1 MQKKG
6 KSMGMFFGTNN
17 ARKMHGLT
25 LHRKKDKRKRF
36 YTRNKAEE
44 SFEALWYYWENED
57 LEEV

>member
-1 MQKKG
+1 
-6 KSMGMFFGTNN
+6 MGMFYGTNN

-57 LEEV
+57 LKERK